1 MKSNST
7 VKKGLSNA
15 GHLTRDGLELIG
27 SWLDSLNAKTMK
39 TSKYQ
44 AVNLADVDSN
54 PSKEDLFRQS
64 TVKASQDLIGQRF
77 SRYGKYAKKV
87 VPNSMVQKAMDSAFM
102 QIAKLASAWSQT
114 DLPDSYRFAGINQLD
129 EQQRKAL
136 ATEIAN
142 QNRALAALGGVSGL
156 AGLAGMLADS
166 LWLLLVSLRTVYQ
179 IAAVYDKPLTGAQ
192 GIKMAY
198 DVLSHADLSKMQE
211 KQTLLAGL
219 GVAKGLLDAAD
230 HEGLRRE
237 FSNMG
242 VANSNISYYV
252 DQVDKISEHFNLDVD
267 NVNLSWLTKLLPLS
281 SMMIGIYYNNHLIDQ
296 VIGVAQA
303 TFGPEPKSA
312 NRAALE
318 NHNVQDAKPKTKA
331 DADSKAAMNDE
342 PLSESD
348 LAAQDTNA
356 TEKDQDKNN

>member
-7 VKKGLSNA
+7 IKKGLNSA
-15 GHLTRDGLELIG
+15 GQLTRDALEHVG
-27 SWLDSLNAKTMK
+27 SLLDSMNAKTMK

-44 AVNLADVDSN
+44 AVDLADINKN

-64 TVKASQDLIGQRF
+64 TVKASQELIGQRF

-102 QIAKLASAWSQT
+102 QIAKLASAWSQM
-114 DLPDSYRFAGINQLD
+114 DLPDSHRFAGISQLD

-136 ATEIAN
+136 ATDIAN

-166 LWLLLVSLRTVYQ
+166 LWLLLVSLRTIYQ
-179 IAAVYDKPLTGAQ
+179 IAAVYDQPLTGNQ

-198 DVLSHADLSKMQE
+198 DILSHADLSKMQE

-219 GVAKGLLDAAD
+219 GVAKGLLDNAD

-237 FSNMG
+237 FTNMG
-242 VANSNISYYV
+242 TANSNISYYM
-252 DQVDKISEHFNLDVD
+252 QQVD
-267 NVNLSWLTKLLPLS
+267 NVVEHFDLDNINLSWLTKILPVS
-281 SMMIGIYYNNHLIDQ
+281 SMIIGIYYNNDLIDE

-303 TFGPEPKSA
+303 TFGPEPKFAKKLLTNHSPQKNSTQTSEHTKGSEVVNNTNTA
-312 NRAALE
+312 NTHSHTDIE
-318 NHNVQDAKPKTKA
+318 
-331 DADSKAAMNDE
+331 
-342 PLSESD
+342 ESD
-348 LAAQDTNA
+348 DS
-356 TEKDQDKNN
+356 DKKEA